1 MTVRESGEMY
11 LEAILVLAKKS
22 GYVRSIDVSEY
33 LGYSKPSVSRAMG
46 ILREGG
52 YILMEKDG
60 AITLTDSG
68 KKLAE
73 TIYERHTVLSE
84 LLIRLGVDEKTATD
98 DACRIEHV
106 ISDESFQAIKQFLD
120 LCLRHVADGLVHDLA
135 VFHDHQRGDAGDAE
149 FHGKLHF
156 LVHVD
161 LAHGDILPLLSDLL
175 HNGADH
181 PARAAPWRPEIQ
193 QHGLIAVFHQL
204 VVVGLRNVHDGHNN
218 SSLVFF
224 CAYSIP

>member
-11 LEAILVLAKKS
+11 LEAILGLAKKS

-106 ISDESFQAIKQFLD
+106 ISDESFQAIKQYYY
-120 LCLRHVADGLVHDLA
+120 
-135 VFHDHQRGDAGDAE
+135 
-149 FHGKLHF
+149 
-156 LVHVD
+156 
-161 LAHGDILPLLSDLL
+161 
-175 HNGADH
+175 
-181 PARAAPWRPEIQ
+181 
-193 QHGLIAVFHQL
+193 QHKK
-204 VVVGLRNVHDGHNN
+204 
-218 SSLVFF
+218 
-224 CAYSIP
+224 

>member
-68 KKLAE
+68 KKLAG

-106 ISDESFQAIKQFLD
+106 ISDESFQAIKQYYY
-120 LCLRHVADGLVHDLA
+120 
-135 VFHDHQRGDAGDAE
+135 
-149 FHGKLHF
+149 
-156 LVHVD
+156 
-161 LAHGDILPLLSDLL
+161 
-175 HNGADH
+175 
-181 PARAAPWRPEIQ
+181 
-193 QHGLIAVFHQL
+193 QHKK
-204 VVVGLRNVHDGHNN
+204 
-218 SSLVFF
+218 
-224 CAYSIP
+224 

>member
-106 ISDESFQAIKQFLD
+106 ISDESFQAIKQYYY
-120 LCLRHVADGLVHDLA
+120 
-135 VFHDHQRGDAGDAE
+135 
-149 FHGKLHF
+149 
-156 LVHVD
+156 
-161 LAHGDILPLLSDLL
+161 
-175 HNGADH
+175 
-181 PARAAPWRPEIQ
+181 
-193 QHGLIAVFHQL
+193 QHIK
-204 VVVGLRNVHDGHNN
+204 
-218 SSLVFF
+218 
-224 CAYSIP
+224 

>member
-46 ILREGG
+46 ILQEGG

-106 ISDESFQAIKQFLD
+106 ISDESFQAIKQYYY
-120 LCLRHVADGLVHDLA
+120 
-135 VFHDHQRGDAGDAE
+135 
-149 FHGKLHF
+149 
-156 LVHVD
+156 
-161 LAHGDILPLLSDLL
+161 
-175 HNGADH
+175 
-181 PARAAPWRPEIQ
+181 
-193 QHGLIAVFHQL
+193 QHKK
-204 VVVGLRNVHDGHNN
+204 
-218 SSLVFF
+218 
-224 CAYSIP
+224 

>member
-11 LEAILVLAKKS
+11 LEAILVLARKS

-68 KKLAE
+68 RNLAE

-84 LLIRLGVDEKTATD
+84 LLMRLGVDEKTATD

-106 ISDESFQAIKQFLD
+106 ISDESFQAIKRYSTQ
-120 LCLRHVADGLVHDLA
+120 
-135 VFHDHQRGDAGDAE
+135 HQ
-149 FHGKLHF
+149 K
-156 LVHVD
+156 
-161 LAHGDILPLLSDLL
+161 
-175 HNGADH
+175 
-181 PARAAPWRPEIQ
+181 
-193 QHGLIAVFHQL
+193 
-204 VVVGLRNVHDGHNN
+204 
-218 SSLVFF
+218 
-224 CAYSIP
+224 

>member
-106 ISDESFQAIKQFLD
+106 ISDESFQAIKQYYY
-120 LCLRHVADGLVHDLA
+120 
-135 VFHDHQRGDAGDAE
+135 Q
-149 FHGKLHF
+149 
-156 LVHVD
+156 
-161 LAHGDILPLLSDLL
+161 
-175 HNGADH
+175 HNK
-181 PARAAPWRPEIQ
+181 
-193 QHGLIAVFHQL
+193 
-204 VVVGLRNVHDGHNN
+204 
-218 SSLVFF
+218 
-224 CAYSIP
+224 

>member
-11 LEAILVLAKKS
+11 LEAILVLAKKN

-68 KKLAE
+68 RKLAE

-84 LLIRLGVDEKTATD
+84 LLMRLGVDEKTATD
-98 DACRIEHV
+98 DACRIEHA
-106 ISDESFQAIKQFLD
+106 ISDESFQAIKRYYMQ
-120 LCLRHVADGLVHDLA
+120 
-135 VFHDHQRGDAGDAE
+135 HQ
-149 FHGKLHF
+149 K
-156 LVHVD
+156 
-161 LAHGDILPLLSDLL
+161 
-175 HNGADH
+175 
-181 PARAAPWRPEIQ
+181 
-193 QHGLIAVFHQL
+193 
-204 VVVGLRNVHDGHNN
+204 
-218 SSLVFF
+218 
-224 CAYSIP
+224 

>member
-1 MTVRESGEMY
+1 MHLQESGEMY

-106 ISDESFQAIKQFLD
+106 ISDESFERLK
-120 LCLRHVADGLVHDLA
+120 
-135 VFHDHQRGDAGDAE
+135 
-149 FHGKLHF
+149 
-156 LVHVD
+156 
-161 LAHGDILPLLSDLL
+161 
-175 HNGADH
+175 
-181 PARAAPWRPEIQ
+181 AAAKPE
-193 QHGLIAVFHQL
+193 
-204 VVVGLRNVHDGHNN
+204 
-218 SSLVFF
+218 S
-224 CAYSIP
+224 

>member
-11 LEAILVLAKKS
+11 LEAILVLARKS

-33 LGYSKPSVSRAMG
+33 LGYSKPSVSRAVG

-52 YILMEKDG
+52 YILVEKDG

-106 ISDESFQAIKQFLD
+106 ISDESFQAIKQYYY
-120 LCLRHVADGLVHDLA
+120 
-135 VFHDHQRGDAGDAE
+135 
-149 FHGKLHF
+149 
-156 LVHVD
+156 
-161 LAHGDILPLLSDLL
+161 
-175 HNGADH
+175 
-181 PARAAPWRPEIQ
+181 
-193 QHGLIAVFHQL
+193 QHKT
-204 VVVGLRNVHDGHNN
+204 
-218 SSLVFF
+218 
-224 CAYSIP
+224 

>member
-52 YILMEKDG
+52 YILMKKDG

-84 LLIRLGVDEKTATD
+84 LLIRLGVDEKAATD

-106 ISDESFQAIKQFLD
+106 ISDESFQAIKQYYY
-120 LCLRHVADGLVHDLA
+120 
-135 VFHDHQRGDAGDAE
+135 
-149 FHGKLHF
+149 
-156 LVHVD
+156 
-161 LAHGDILPLLSDLL
+161 
-175 HNGADH
+175 
-181 PARAAPWRPEIQ
+181 
-193 QHGLIAVFHQL
+193 QHKK
-204 VVVGLRNVHDGHNN
+204 
-218 SSLVFF
+218 
-224 CAYSIP
+224 

>member
-1 MTVRESGEMY
+1 MAVRESGEMY

-84 LLIRLGVDEKTATD
+84 LLIRLGVDERTATD

-106 ISDESFQAIKQFLD
+106 ISDESFQAIKQYYY
-120 LCLRHVADGLVHDLA
+120 
-135 VFHDHQRGDAGDAE
+135 
-149 FHGKLHF
+149 
-156 LVHVD
+156 
-161 LAHGDILPLLSDLL
+161 
-175 HNGADH
+175 
-181 PARAAPWRPEIQ
+181 
-193 QHGLIAVFHQL
+193 QHKK
-204 VVVGLRNVHDGHNN
+204 
-218 SSLVFF
+218 
-224 CAYSIP
+224 

>member
-22 GYVRSIDVSEY
+22 GCVRSIDVSEY

-106 ISDESFQAIKQFLD
+106 ISDESFQAIKQYYY
-120 LCLRHVADGLVHDLA
+120 
-135 VFHDHQRGDAGDAE
+135 
-149 FHGKLHF
+149 
-156 LVHVD
+156 
-161 LAHGDILPLLSDLL
+161 
-175 HNGADH
+175 
-181 PARAAPWRPEIQ
+181 
-193 QHGLIAVFHQL
+193 QHKK
-204 VVVGLRNVHDGHNN
+204 
-218 SSLVFF
+218 
-224 CAYSIP
+224 

>member
-106 ISDESFQAIKQFLD
+106 ISDESFQAIK
-120 LCLRHVADGLVHDLA
+120 
-135 VFHDHQRGDAGDAE
+135 
-149 FHGKLHF
+149 HGY
-156 LVHVD
+156 
-161 LAHGDILPLLSDLL
+161 
-175 HNGADH
+175 
-181 PARAAPWRPEIQ
+181 PWI
-193 QHGLIAVFHQL
+193 
-204 VVVGLRNVHDGHNN
+204 
-218 SSLVFF
+218 SSLD
-224 CAYSIP
+224 

>member
-52 YILMEKDG
+52 YILVEKDG

-84 LLIRLGVDEKTATD
+84 LLIRLGVDEKNATD

-106 ISDESFQAIKQFLD
+106 ISDESFQAIKQYYY
-120 LCLRHVADGLVHDLA
+120 
-135 VFHDHQRGDAGDAE
+135 
-149 FHGKLHF
+149 
-156 LVHVD
+156 
-161 LAHGDILPLLSDLL
+161 
-175 HNGADH
+175 
-181 PARAAPWRPEIQ
+181 
-193 QHGLIAVFHQL
+193 QHKK
-204 VVVGLRNVHDGHNN
+204 
-218 SSLVFF
+218 
-224 CAYSIP
+224 

>member
-33 LGYSKPSVSRAMG
+33 LGYSKPSVARAMG

-84 LLIRLGVDEKTATD
+84 LLIRLGVDERTATD

-106 ISDESFQAIKQFLD
+106 ISDESFQAIKQYYY
-120 LCLRHVADGLVHDLA
+120 
-135 VFHDHQRGDAGDAE
+135 
-149 FHGKLHF
+149 
-156 LVHVD
+156 
-161 LAHGDILPLLSDLL
+161 
-175 HNGADH
+175 
-181 PARAAPWRPEIQ
+181 
-193 QHGLIAVFHQL
+193 QHKK
-204 VVVGLRNVHDGHNN
+204 
-218 SSLVFF
+218 
-224 CAYSIP
+224 

>member
-52 YILMEKDG
+52 YILVEKDG

-73 TIYERHTVLSE
+73 TIYERHTVLSD

-106 ISDESFQAIKQFLD
+106 ISDESFQAIKQYYY
-120 LCLRHVADGLVHDLA
+120 RH
-135 VFHDHQRGDAGDAE
+135 
-149 FHGKLHF
+149 KK
-156 LVHVD
+156 
-161 LAHGDILPLLSDLL
+161 
-175 HNGADH
+175 
-181 PARAAPWRPEIQ
+181 
-193 QHGLIAVFHQL
+193 
-204 VVVGLRNVHDGHNN
+204 
-218 SSLVFF
+218 
-224 CAYSIP
+224 

>member
-84 LLIRLGVDEKTATD
+84 LLIRLGVDERTATD

-106 ISDESFQAIKQFLD
+106 ISDESFQAIKQYYYK
-120 LCLRHVADGLVHDLA
+120 H
-135 VFHDHQRGDAGDAE
+135 
-149 FHGKLHF
+149 KK
-156 LVHVD
+156 
-161 LAHGDILPLLSDLL
+161 
-175 HNGADH
+175 
-181 PARAAPWRPEIQ
+181 
-193 QHGLIAVFHQL
+193 
-204 VVVGLRNVHDGHNN
+204 
-218 SSLVFF
+218 
-224 CAYSIP
+224 

>member
-33 LGYSKPSVSRAMG
+33 MGYSKPSVSRAMG

-106 ISDESFQAIKQFLD
+106 ISDESFQAIKQYYY
-120 LCLRHVADGLVHDLA
+120 
-135 VFHDHQRGDAGDAE
+135 
-149 FHGKLHF
+149 
-156 LVHVD
+156 
-161 LAHGDILPLLSDLL
+161 
-175 HNGADH
+175 
-181 PARAAPWRPEIQ
+181 
-193 QHGLIAVFHQL
+193 QHKK
-204 VVVGLRNVHDGHNN
+204 
-218 SSLVFF
+218 
-224 CAYSIP
+224 

>member
-68 KKLAE
+68 ISLGQPKKVGATVVWE
-73 TIYERHTVLSE
+73 VLSP
-84 LLIRLGVDEKTATD
+84 LGVDEKTATD

-106 ISDESFQAIKQFLD
+106 ISDESFQAIKQYYY
-120 LCLRHVADGLVHDLA
+120 
-135 VFHDHQRGDAGDAE
+135 
-149 FHGKLHF
+149 
-156 LVHVD
+156 
-161 LAHGDILPLLSDLL
+161 
-175 HNGADH
+175 
-181 PARAAPWRPEIQ
+181 
-193 QHGLIAVFHQL
+193 QHKK
-204 VVVGLRNVHDGHNN
+204 
-218 SSLVFF
+218 
-224 CAYSIP
+224 

>member
-73 TIYERHTVLSE
+73 TIYERHMVLSE

-106 ISDESFQAIKQFLD
+106 ISDESFQAIKQYYY
-120 LCLRHVADGLVHDLA
+120 
-135 VFHDHQRGDAGDAE
+135 
-149 FHGKLHF
+149 
-156 LVHVD
+156 
-161 LAHGDILPLLSDLL
+161 
-175 HNGADH
+175 
-181 PARAAPWRPEIQ
+181 
-193 QHGLIAVFHQL
+193 QHKK
-204 VVVGLRNVHDGHNN
+204 
-218 SSLVFF
+218 
-224 CAYSIP
+224 

>member
-60 AITLTDSG
+60 TITLTDSG

-84 LLIRLGVDEKTATD
+84 LLIRLGVDERTATD

-106 ISDESFQAIKQFLD
+106 ISDESFQAIKQYYY
-120 LCLRHVADGLVHDLA
+120 
-135 VFHDHQRGDAGDAE
+135 
-149 FHGKLHF
+149 
-156 LVHVD
+156 
-161 LAHGDILPLLSDLL
+161 
-175 HNGADH
+175 
-181 PARAAPWRPEIQ
+181 
-193 QHGLIAVFHQL
+193 QHKK
-204 VVVGLRNVHDGHNN
+204 
-218 SSLVFF
+218 
-224 CAYSIP
+224 

>member
-106 ISDESFQAIKQFLD
+106 ISDESFQAIKQYYY
-120 LCLRHVADGLVHDLA
+120 
-135 VFHDHQRGDAGDAE
+135 QR
-149 FHGKLHF
+149 KK
-156 LVHVD
+156 
-161 LAHGDILPLLSDLL
+161 
-175 HNGADH
+175 
-181 PARAAPWRPEIQ
+181 
-193 QHGLIAVFHQL
+193 
-204 VVVGLRNVHDGHNN
+204 
-218 SSLVFF
+218 
-224 CAYSIP
+224 